1 MPLFR
6 CGKTEIINPA
16 PVYSN
21 YNCTCSQ
28 ALDAV
33 NNAGSSLGYIRNTSV
48 TFNIRN
54 HAATSIKGHQGENCW
69 VSESD
74 GNINGYIRV
83 MRVSATAIVNS
94 RSSDARVLYA
104 DDEGQHVEEFNYEGL
119 IDFYVNTMKM
129 SEEEAKSVATA
140 LFDFSD
146 MKGEE

>member
-21 YNCTCSQ
+21 YNCACSQ
-28 ALDAV
+28 ALNAV
-33 NNAGSSLGYIRNTSV
+33 RSSGSSLGHLRNTSV
-48 TFNIRN
+48 TFKIRN
-54 HAATSIKGHQGENCW
+54 NVTAYVLGHKDENCW
-69 VSESD
+69 VSDVD
-74 GNINGYIRV
+74 GNITGYIRV
-83 MRVSATAIVNS
+83 SNVSATATVQS
-94 RSSDARVLYA
+94 RSSDVRVLYT
-104 DDEGQHVEEFNYEGL
+104 DDEGEHVAEFNYDGL

-146 MKGEE
+146 MKDEE